1 LIGASR
7 EADAGYLRGTFNL
20 RYRLLIMVYLAFAA
34 AVSARL
40 MEKIV
45 KYLPYLGLLLAFAV
59 TATYALKAEWIKDY
73 LLNWTEKAYGDR
85 SLAFRMQKWFVDN
98 PFYVNGVRIVTGIVA
113 VCFLAIFIYLIFSVL
128 HWSQQ

>member
-1 LIGASR
+1 
-7 EADAGYLRGTFNL
+7 
-20 RYRLLIMVYLAFAA
+20 MVYLAFAA

>member
-1 LIGASR
+1 MIGASR

>member
-1 LIGASR
+1 
-7 EADAGYLRGTFNL
+7 
-20 RYRLLIMVYLAFAA
+20 
-34 AVSARL
+34 

-85 SLAFRMQKWFVDN
+85 SLAFRMQKWFVGAHRYGN
-98 PFYVNGVRIVTGIVA
+98 RSRLFFGY
-113 VCFLAIFIYLIFSVL
+113 IYLFDLLGPSLVSTIDLQANSCPK
-128 HWSQQ
+128 